1 MIEKKKIL
9 DDAAMIAGGVLN
21 LVSAGRDQVRREV
34 RLRADSLAT
43 KLDLVPREDF
53 ERLEALLVRTR
64 EEQESLKKRLEAL
77 EKPSSSSK
85 IPPQKPSRSRKKT

>member
-1 MIEKKKIL
+1 
-9 DDAAMIAGGVLN
+9 MIAGGVLN
-21 LVSAGRDQVRREV
+21 LVSAGRDQVRREM

-77 EKPSSSSK
+77 ETPSPSGKNS
-85 IPPQKPSRSRKKT
+85 PQKPSRSRKKA

>member
-1 MIEKKKIL
+1 MIEKRKIL

-21 LVSAGRDQVRREV
+21 LVSAGRDQLRREV

-43 KLDLVPREDF
+43 RLDLVPREDF

-64 EEQESLKKRLEAL
+64 QEMDALKKRLDVF
-77 EKPSSSSK
+77 EKAGSGSAESAK
-85 IPPQKPSRSRKKT
+85 KPTRSGKKA